1 MKRYRRQIVLGI
13 SLVAI
18 SVFFYLVHY
27 AIFRNSHHIFLYLI
41 GDLAFLPI
49 QVLFVTLIIDE
60 LLSERERRDMLKKTN
75 MAIGTFFSQVG
86 TELLRLFSGFNP
98 ESDEI
103 RKNLLVTNEW
113 SEKEFAEVSKRI
125 KNHDYAVNSINGNL
139 ESLRS
144 FLIGER
150 DFLLRLLG
158 NPNLLEHE
166 SFTDLLWAVFHLT
179 DELAHRKDVKNL
191 SDADYE
197 HLSID
202 IKRAYTQLIS
212 EWLSYMKHLKKDYPY
227 LFSLAIR
234 TNPFDLNASAEVR

>member
-1 MKRYRRQIVLGI
+1 MKRYKRQIVLGI

-27 AIFRNSHHIFLYLI
+27 AIFRDSHHIFLYLI

-60 LLSERERRDMLKKTN
+60 LLSERERRDMLKKMN
-75 MAIGTFFSQVG
+75 MVIGTFFSQVG